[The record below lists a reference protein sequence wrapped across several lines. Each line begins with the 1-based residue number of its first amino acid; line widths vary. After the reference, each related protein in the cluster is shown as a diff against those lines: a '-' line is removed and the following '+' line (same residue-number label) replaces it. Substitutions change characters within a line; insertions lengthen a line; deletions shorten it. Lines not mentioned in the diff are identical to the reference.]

1 MNCTADSKEVH
12 QLNLGSERVNKVG
25 RCERFVLNT
34 LFLSLV
40 ISLWQRSFQKYQQKN
55 HYQKFP
61 QKNLV
66 CMSCFVQLHTVR
78 IFLPFF
84 VVPKSIYT
92 HPIVDFLDL
101 NCSFVSYYP
110 FKDLFQVSWSIS
122 IVMMNLI
129 HVTHG
134 WCF

>member
-1 MNCTADSKEVH
+1 MTEKLPEVPTEEPLPEVPSEEPGMYELFCTITYCQD
-12 QLNLGSERVNKVG
+12 L
-25 RCERFVLNT
+25 FT
-34 LFLSLV
+34 L
-40 ISLWQRSFQKYQQKN
+40 
-55 HYQKFP
+55 
-61 QKNLV
+61 
-66 CMSCFVQLHTVR
+66 
-78 IFLPFF
+78 FF
-84 VVPKSIYT
+84 VVPKSFYT